1 MTLDQ
6 LRIFVA
12 VAEREHMTR
21 AAEAL
26 CLTQSA
32 VSHAI
37 MTLEQTFGLVFFDRI
52 GRRIR
57 LTQAGALFLE
67 EARAVLKRAGAAQ
80 QRMRALTTLDEGSLH
95 LWASQTIASYW
106 LPARINRFHEQ
117 HPAITLEVTIS
128 NTEDICQHLLDDTLA
143 MGLIEGVVA
152 APTLTATSV
161 ATDQLLLVV
170 TPEHEWACQPP
181 CPQDLAG
188 SDWILREK
196 GSGTRASFEK
206 AVADWGVDRAAL
218 SVVMELTS
226 NEAIA
231 NAVATGNAATVLSAS
246 VVAGLIENGLLHH
259 VGIRFP
265 ERHFSLVRNARALSP
280 AEKAFIALL

>member
-37 MTLEQTFGLVFFDRI
+37 MTLEQIFGLVFFDRI

-57 LTQAGALFLE
+57 LTQAGGLFLE

-143 MGLIEGVVA
+143 MGLIEGAVTD
-152 APTLTATSV
+152 PTLTATSV

-170 TPEHEWACQPP
+170 TPEHEWARHPP

-218 SVVMELTS
+218 PIVMELTS

-259 VGIRFP
+259 VGISFP
-265 ERHFSLVRNARALSP
+265 ERCFSLVRNARALSP
-280 AEKAFIALL
+280 VEKAFIALL

>member
-143 MGLIEGVVA
+143 MGLIEGAVTDT
-152 APTLTATSV
+152 TLATTPV

-170 TPEHEWACQPP
+170 APEHDWARQPP
-181 CPQDLAG
+181 RPQDLAG
-188 SDWILREK
+188 SAWILRER

-218 SVVMELTS
+218 SIVMELTS

-259 VGIRFP
+259 VGISFP

>member
-143 MGLIEGVVA
+143 MGLIEGAVTDT
-152 APTLTATSV
+152 TLTTTPV

-170 TPEHEWACQPP
+170 APEHGWARQPP
-181 CPQDLAG
+181 RPQDLAG

-206 AVADWGVDRAAL
+206 AVADWGIDRVAL

-259 VGIRFP
+259 VGISFP
-265 ERHFSLVRNARALSP
+265 ERCFSLVRNARALSP